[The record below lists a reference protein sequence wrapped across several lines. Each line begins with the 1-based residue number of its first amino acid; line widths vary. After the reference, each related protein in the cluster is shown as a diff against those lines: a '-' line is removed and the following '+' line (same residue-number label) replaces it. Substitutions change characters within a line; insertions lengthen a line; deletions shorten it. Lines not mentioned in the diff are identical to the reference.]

1 MTPCADCLN
10 LTNDSSEDLF
20 SFLIIPSEDVES
32 VNAAPDAHE
41 RVLST
46 DKFRVRE
53 EERHSDSF
61 FIVCSDAHYGAEREY
76 R

>member
-10 LTNDSSEDLF
+10 RTNDSSEDLF
-20 SFLIIPSEDVES
+20 SFLIIPSDDVES

-46 DKFRVRE
+46 DKFVQ
-53 EERHSDSF
+53 SSL
-61 FIVCSDAHYGAEREY
+61 SS
-76 R
+76 